1 MAYVFSDNVLG
12 NSVSITDITTIA
24 PGVAGLPTTAYEPQ
38 LGEIRKA
45 WDTTLGAAE
54 FIYLK
59 IPASSTFAVGN
70 IVQWTGTDY
79 SAALLPVLATSKN
92 TLAPLA
98 VCPVAVA
105 SSSSVQYG
113 WFQVQGIAS
122 VLKTAVATTANTVIY
137 ASGTTGRFKVLTSA
151 GGQILNARVLNA
163 VTSTTSTA
171 LVYLNRPCMQG
182 QIT

>member
-1 MAYVFSDNVLG
+1 MTYK
-12 NSVSITDITTIA
+12 ITTPQAGIA
-24 PGVAGLPTTAYEPQ
+24 NLYTLDTSAPSSTLGRWPQ
-38 LGEIRKA
+38 LGSIVTA
-45 WDTTLGAAE
+45 YDTTLGGAE

-70 IVQWTGTDY
+70 IIQWTGTDY
-79 SAALLPVLATSKN
+79 QAALLPVLATSKN
-92 TLAPLA
+92 TLAPLG
-98 VCPVAVA
+98 VCPIAVA
-105 SSSSVQYG
+105 SNASIQYG
-113 WFQVQGIAS
+113 WFQIQGVAS

-151 GGQILNARVLNA
+151 GGQILFARVLET

-171 LVYLNRPCMQG
+171 KVFLSRPAMQG